1 MGFLKPSDQAYD
13 FWVSDVLSLYLCAM
27 KQLSLF
33 RRAVPCL
40 MVLTA
45 WLLVGRVSAQD
56 RHFSQFYASP
66 LTMNPALTG
75 AFNGKFRIAGIYRDQ
90 WRQAVERPFS
100 TVSTALDF
108 RFRVPGVAFS
118 GDAFGVGLN
127 FFRDEVRNFDFTSNE
142 INLTGAYHKALD
154 IKRRKT
160 ISAGF
165 QAGLSQ
171 RNVNF
176 NNLNFQDQ
184 FNQKDGYTFPTLEN
198 LPGNNIT
205 FGDLAAGIN
214 FSWVFKKNAL
224 WQTGIAMHH
233 VNEPSVSFF
242 PKDQGGDS
250 RLYRRLQVH
259 SSLILPFA
267 DNLYLS
273 PRLHVLLQGPH
284 RTLNA
289 GANLRFLL
297 NQYSGVALHTGLW
310 GRMTGD
316 VKSPAAMES
325 ATAFFGIEYEGMLLG
340 MSYDN
345 GLGRIANNVFHNGT
359 FEISIGFVGEYED
372 EVVICPTF

>member
-1 MGFLKPSDQAYD
+1 MKNKSLSRLLA
-13 FWVSDVLSLYLCAM
+13 SVLPVILA
-27 KQLSLF
+27 
-33 RRAVPCL
+33 
-40 MVLTA
+40 LT
-45 WLLVGRVSAQD
+45 LNGRLAAQD

-90 WRQAVERPFS
+90 WRQAVDRPFS

-108 RFRVPGVAFS
+108 RFRLPGVALS
-118 GDAFGVGLN
+118 GDAFGVGLT

-142 INLTGAYHKALD
+142 INLGGAYHKALD
-154 IKRRKT
+154 LKRRKVL
-160 ISAGF
+160 SAGF

-198 LPGNNIT
+198 LPGNNIA
-205 FGDLAAGIN
+205 FGDLAAGLN

-224 WQTGIAMHH
+224 WQTGLALHH
-233 VNEPSVSFF
+233 INEPSISFF
-242 PKDQGGDS
+242 PKSQGGDS
-250 RLYRRLQVH
+250 RLYRRFQLH

-273 PRLHVLLQGPH
+273 PRIHLLAQGPH
-284 RTLNA
+284 RSLST

-297 NQYSGVALHTGLW
+297 NQYSGVAMHTGLW
-310 GRMTGD
+310 GRMTSDSGM
-316 VKSPAAMES
+316 PAALES
-325 ATAFFGIEYEGMLLG
+325 GTVFFGIEYEGMLLG
-340 MSYDN
+340 LSYDN

-359 FEISIGFVGEYED
+359 FEISLGFVGEYED